1 MKNKT
6 LKIILVLA
14 GIIVIIL
21 LLLPGIAKRYAI
33 NHSKELVGRQ
43 IHLEKLKVNYFTGTI
58 KIINF
63 KMFEQN
69 GQDNFML
76 FDTLIVNLEPLQL
89 FRDNIEIEEF
99 YLKGLDVNV
108 SMKDSIFNFDD
119 LIAFH
124 TAEEDSVNQVVE
136 ENPFKY
142 SLSNLEL
149 KDATFHF
156 NDQNIEYTTDLKN
169 ISFLVPFIG
178 WDQEDKSNAD
188 VKFNFERGGYI
199 ESILNINPIDGEYD
213 ASIVISDLYLDS
225 FYRYVAEYAKANSFT
240 GIVDSKIDIVGNTKD
255 VMKSIVSG
263 QVNVDDFDMTDTN
276 NRTFLSAKEIYVD
289 IQKLDFANSTYLID
303 SLVINNS
310 YTFFQLDSLSNNFS
324 RIFQLDSN
332 LESSGNE
339 NKSVVEDTTKAI
351 STEESNFY
359 YAINHLDVNR
369 GVLDY
374 TDNLTGNLFNY
385 HLSEIDIKTDSILS
399 DSKWV
404 DIQSEMLLNDRGTLK
419 AKFGINPSN
428 PLYSNL
434 NFSIEKFLLSDIN
447 IYSNHYTGHTI
458 VEGDM
463 YYYSNSIITNGDI
476 VSENNLLVKNVS
488 LKNSKG
494 GLYSLPLKFAVFLL
508 KDKNGDVNL
517 ELPVRGDL
525 NDPSFNVS
533 KIVWK
538 TFKNLI
544 VKAVTSPGRLLVG
557 LVGGEPN
564 DIEEISFNYLD
575 KTPSDKN
582 IRQLNKLLELE
593 QKKEGIK
600 IEMFYYV
607 DAQLQKEAIA
617 KDEAGKLYYQETQ
630 KDYLKD
636 ENGFETFLLNKATSN
651 MLDFKQSYMAI
662 TNPRIIDSIAKSNS
676 KLLISNIEKYLR
688 LANDSTQIKIT
699 YSDLIAPENIGAN
712 PTLKVNFSLQDDNQE
727 ND

>member
-1 MKNKT
+1 
-6 LKIILVLA
+6 
-14 GIIVIIL
+14 
-21 LLLPGIAKRYAI
+21 
-33 NHSKELVGRQ
+33 
-43 IHLEKLKVNYFTGTI
+43 
-58 KIINF
+58 
-63 KMFEQN
+63 
-69 GQDNFML
+69 
-76 FDTLIVNLEPLQL
+76 
-89 FRDNIEIEEF
+89 
-99 YLKGLDVNV
+99 
-108 SMKDSIFNFDD
+108 
-119 LIAFH
+119 
-124 TAEEDSVNQVVE
+124 
-136 ENPFKY
+136 
-142 SLSNLEL
+142 L

-255 VMKSIVSG
+255 VMKSIISG
-263 QVNVDDFDMTDTN
+263 KVNVNDFAMTDIN

-374 TDNLTGNLFNY
+374 TDNLTGKLFNY

-544 VKAVTSPGRLLVG
+544 VKAVTSPGRLLAG

-636 ENGFETFLLNKATSN
+636 ENGFETFLLNKTTSN
-651 MLDFKQSYMAI
+651 TLDFKQSYMAI

>member
-124 TAEEDSVNQVVE
+124 IAEEDSVNQVVE

-255 VMKSIVSG
+255 VMKSIISG
-263 QVNVDDFDMTDTN
+263 KVNVNDFAMTDIN

-374 TDNLTGNLFNY
+374 TDNLTGKLFNY

-544 VKAVTSPGRLLVG
+544 VKAVTSPGRLLAG

-636 ENGFETFLLNKATSN
+636 ENGFETFLLNKSN
-651 MLDFKQSYMAI
+651 FKHV
-662 TNPRIIDSIAKSNS
+662 R
-676 KLLISNIEKYLR
+676 
-688 LANDSTQIKIT
+688 
-699 YSDLIAPENIGAN
+699 
-712 PTLKVNFSLQDDNQE
+712 F
-727 ND
+727 